1 MDATVN
7 SYRSK
12 PVSILFERL
21 NIFKN
26 FAYVA
31 VQLWRAKNDELEP
44 EFISWKIWSLRVL
57 NSKSWK
63 T

>member
-21 NIFKN
+21 NIFFLKI
-26 FAYVA
+26 AYVA

-44 EFISWKIWSLRVL
+44 EFISWKI
-57 NSKSWK
+57 
-63 T
+63 